1 MAGKIRP
8 IPLGVVAAVLIAI
21 GSFGAGAT
29 RYRDGLMRSIGLEFL
44 TYGHGRGMM
53 DGLLM
58 AGTGLLVFA
67 WLWLWRTRPGEQTVL
82 RAVWSWAAP
91 LALSAPIMSR
101 DVYSYLMQGA
111 MLRDG
116 FDPYSEG
123 AAINPGPYLWEVS
136 HDWRNT
142 TTPYGPLHL
151 GIGKAVTTIVGDHVA
166 FGVVAYRLIALAG
179 FALIVWSVP
188 RIARLAGASPGFA
201 LWVGVANPVMLL
213 HLIGGMHNEAVM
225 VGLVCAG
232 LYLCMR
238 HSWCTPG
245 IVLIACAVSLK
256 ATAAFALPFVVWLM
270 VTRRARVHDV
280 PHHLAA
286 LAVSGAWALA
296 VSVAVIQ
303 VVTWV
308 CGSTWGWLEEITG
321 NSKVIN
327 PLAGP
332 TFAAELIT
340 PLVQLVNDDFSYNT
354 TLAATRTVFSFAML
368 LALVITWWWFRPA
381 RGKAYAPR
389 MLAGTTVA
397 YTAAF
402 VTNAVTLP
410 WYYASILAL
419 VGTFRAPAWV
429 ARITTGASVVVALA
443 FTGSGNHRLYDVW
456 FLAAAFIV
464 AVVATRWVF
473 RTPSLAHDE

>member
-238 HSWCTPG
+238 HTWCTPG

-308 CGSTWGWLEEITG
+308 CGSTWGL
-321 NSKVIN
+321 S
-327 PLAGP
+327 
-332 TFAAELIT
+332 LIH
-340 PLVQLVNDDFSYNT
+340 
-354 TLAATRTVFSFAML
+354 
-368 LALVITWWWFRPA
+368 I
-381 RGKAYAPR
+381 
-389 MLAGTTVA
+389 
-397 YTAAF
+397 
-402 VTNAVTLP
+402 
-410 WYYASILAL
+410 
-419 VGTFRAPAWV
+419 
-429 ARITTGASVVVALA
+429 
-443 FTGSGNHRLYDVW
+443 
-456 FLAAAFIV
+456 
-464 AVVATRWVF
+464 
-473 RTPSLAHDE
+473 